1 MANAN
6 GSIDEIIGQEAIK
19 QIDDATAKMGALLT
33 TFKESVTAVNLM
45 NDALNKAGSGGSG
58 GLKSNT
64 TAINE
69 QEKALKALIKANED
83 AGKEYIQLQQLT
95 KQQTAA
101 NRLDA
106 QSANASKG
114 SYNEL
119 QANMQLL
126 IAKYKSLSA
135 EMRSG
140 AIGKGLQAD
149 IANANKSL
157 KDLDAGLG
165 NMQRNVGNYGSALS
179 KVWGGIRQL
188 AYILPGI
195 GIAGIFNLA
204 GDAALA
210 LADKMDLFKKKVDD
224 LGDALVKGQK
234 DSTAEVVSLDHL
246 YNKTQDVTQSVKDRK
261 AAVDKL
267 QELYP
272 NYFKN
277 VKDEDFL
284 NGKAKK
290 SYDDLKDSIIATAKA
305 KAIEGRMTEIINN
318 GLDDEIRLKENAKKA
333 ASEELTNKGQ
343 PIAIRKFSGINKE
356 WSTINMSPDEAN
368 AYRIE
373 KKNIEQKQLDDFKSA
388 QNAKLKALEEGLNK
402 EEKIIN
408 SNPAITTTKST
419 TTKSVNRID
428 DLKKQYEEEKLA
440 IEKNFDNGFTLE
452 VDYRNKLIE
461 LDNKYATTKIDSINN
476 LSKKEQESVVS
487 FEQTLR
493 SSNNQNLKAIQDY
506 YKNVTKDL
514 EEYDKFVAKLN
525 KEKEKDDKEVSD
537 NFQKL
542 EDEDLKYM
550 KGNASNIIK
559 ANKDK
564 NDKIIADEKAAAEK
578 KKEYLK
584 AYLEI
589 YQASL
594 DIIGSISDGLTAKE
608 MQRLDARD
616 KALAESNKNELRFIE
631 QSGFSNDKKEK
642 MKAKLAAET
651 EAKQKQIDR
660 DRVTAL
666 RKHAKLQKAI
676 DINQAIANTALAVV
690 GMLKDP
696 GGYPGVV
703 MSIAAAVTGAAQIA
717 KIIAT
722 PLPQYAKGR
731 KGGKAEHAIVGE
743 IGQEAIVTTDGKVT
757 LTPSTPSIAYI
768 PQGAD
773 VIPHN
778 ELIKNSAYV
787 ALARQGVVTT
797 DKLQIA
803 LITEFEKNTEKID
816 ELISV
821 TKSKNLTATY
831 NGLGA
836 FESYKQANI
845 R

>member
-19 QIDDATAKMGALLT
+19 QIDDATAKMGTLLT

-119 QANMQLL
+119 QANMSLL

-149 IANANKSL
+149 IAMANKSL

-165 NMQRNVGNYGSALS
+165 NMQRNVGNYGSAIS

-188 AYILPGI
+188 AYILPGL

-204 GDAALA
+204 FEAITSVVDSISSFTESIAGAKTVLASAFDSPEMKTAIENNNKLSTAIDLVGKGSMSKSEGLKLYNETLGQVAGKVKTWEEAEDKIKTKLPAYIEFIKLKTQANAFLATSAQLAADAQKEIIDPSFLTKMEGLATAFRTGKGWGDAIESEARVKA
-210 LADKMDLFKKKVDD
+210 AAKMEQSKKYLEEFKKLFDD
-224 LGDALVKGQK
+224 
-234 DSTAEVVSLDHL
+234 
-246 YNKTQDVTQSVKDRK
+246 YNKILKDNNFT
-261 AAVDKL
+261 D
-267 QELYP
+267 P
-272 NYFKN
+272 TTPT
-277 VKDEDFL
+277 KDPTKPTATKETNRID
-284 NGKAKK
+284 NAKK
-290 SYDDLKDSIIATAKA
+290 EYEEELKVAKTAY
-305 KAIEGRMTEIINN
+305 NN
-318 GLDDEIRLKENAKKA
+318 GLMSYLDYQLRLLEIAKDGAIARSKITKLTQKENESDADFQLRISETYSGALKGLSEVGGSAVKRLSDESKKNVADAAKNIVKDAKKIELAFSSFTLTITKDKASLKEWAVSLKEILENA
-333 ASEELTNKGQ
+333 SQ
-343 PIAIRKFSGINKE
+343 AIIGLEDAITQR
-356 WSTINMSPDEAN
+356 
-368 AYRIE
+368 RL
-373 KKNIEQKQLDDFKSA
+373 LDIDKRE
-388 QNAKLKALEEGLNK
+388 KALK
-402 EEKIIN
+402 ESNEKELRWIEN
-408 SNPAITTTKST
+408 SG
-419 TTKSVNRID
+419 
-428 DLKKQYEEEKLA
+428 Y
-440 IEKNFDNGFTLE
+440 
-452 VDYRNKLIE
+452 
-461 LDNKYATTKIDSINN
+461 
-476 LSKKEQESVVS
+476 
-487 FEQTLR
+487 
-493 SSNNQNLKAIQDY
+493 SSS
-506 YKNVTKDL
+506 
-514 EEYDKFVAKLN
+514 
-525 KEKEKDDKEVSD
+525 EKEK
-537 NFQKL
+537 QK
-542 EDEDLKYM
+542 
-550 KGNASNIIK
+550 
-559 ANKDK
+559 
-564 NDKIIADEKAAAEK
+564 
-578 KKEYLK
+578 
-584 AYLEI
+584 
-589 YQASL
+589 Q
-594 DIIGSISDGLTAKE
+594 
-608 MQRLDARD
+608 
-616 KALAESNKNELRFIE
+616 
-631 QSGFSNDKKEK
+631 
-642 MKAKLAAET
+642 KLAAET
-651 EAKQKQIDR
+651 EIKQKKIDR

-666 RKHAKLQKAI
+666 RKQAKLNR
-676 DINQAIANTALAVV
+676 DISIIEIIANTSMAISRHLKSPYPINLVEMASDAVI
-690 GMLKDP
+690 G
-696 GGYPGVV
+696 
-703 MSIAAAVTGAAQIA
+703 AVQIA
-717 KIIAT
+717 KVLAT

-757 LTPSTPSIAYI
+757 LTPSTPSLAYI

-787 ALARQGVVTT
+787 ALAKQGTVTT
-797 DKLQIA
+797 DKLQMA
-803 LITEFEKNTEKID
+803 LIAEFEKNTEEIKA
-816 ELISV
+816 LHL
-821 TKSKNLTATY
+821 TMKSKNLTATY

>member
-19 QIDDATAKMGALLT
+19 QIDDATAKMGTLLT

-126 IAKYKSLSA
+126 IAKYKALSA

-149 IANANKSL
+149 IAMANKSL

-179 KVWGGIRQL
+179 KVWGGIRQI
-188 AYILPGI
+188 AYILPGL

-204 GDAALA
+204 GDAILYAADKMGIFSTNTKEVKTAVDELSESFDRLNKTTEFAITYADRDLKLA
-210 LADKMDLFKKKVDD
+210 LA
-224 LGDALVKGQK
+224 
-234 DSTAEVVSLDHL
+234 
-246 YNKTQDVTQSVKDRK
+246 
-261 AAVDKL
+261 
-267 QELYP
+267 
-272 NYFKN
+272 
-277 VKDEDFL
+277 
-284 NGKAKK
+284 
-290 SYDDLKDSIIATAKA
+290 
-305 KAIEGRMTEIINN
+305 
-318 GLDDEIRLKENAKKA
+318 NAKKRGASIKELAEIENKYAKEKVA
-333 ASEELTNKGQ
+333 AISIQISKENEL
-343 PIAIRKFSGINKE
+343 IAGYER
-356 WSTINMSPDEAN
+356 
-368 AYRIE
+368 
-373 KKNIEQKQLDDFKSA
+373 QKQILERQGADTKDVLKAIKDGEEKVNQLLEKRSDINIDMSVRTIDAQTA
-388 QNAKLKALEEGLNK
+388 QNKKDSKPVK
-402 EEKIIN
+402 E
-408 SNPAITTTKST
+408 
-419 TTKSVNRID
+419 VNRID
-428 DLKKQYEEEKLA
+428 DIKKQYEKEKLA
-440 IEKNFDNGFTLE
+440 IEKKFDDGFILE

-461 LDNKYATTKIDSINN
+461 LDNKYATTKIDSIDK
-476 LSKKEQESVVS
+476 LSKKEEESVVS
-487 FEQTLR
+487 FEETLR
-493 SSNNQNLKAIQDY
+493 KSNNQNLKAIEDY

-514 EEYDKFVAKLN
+514 EQYDKFVAELN
-525 KEKEKDDKEVSD
+525 KEKEKDDKEVSE

-559 ANKDK
+559 TNKDK

-578 KKEYLK
+578 KK
-584 AYLEI
+584 AYLEAYLQI
-589 YQASL
+589 FQSSL
-594 DIIGSISDGLTAKE
+594 DIIGSISDGLAAKE

-616 KALAESNKNELRFIE
+616 KALSESYKNELRFIE
-631 QSGFSNDKKEK
+631 NSGFSNEQKEK
-642 MKAKLAAET
+642 KKAKLAAET
-651 EAKQKQIDR
+651 EAKQKQIDKE
-660 DRVTAL
+660 RVTAL
-666 RKHAKLQKAI
+666 RKQAVLNKALSIVSIIAKTAEAI
-676 DINQAIANTALAVV
+676 MANL
-690 GMLKDP
+690 
-696 GGYPGVV
+696 
-703 MSIAAAVTGAAQIA
+703 SIPIYGEIKAAAAAAIGAAELA
-717 KIIAT
+717 AVIAT

-757 LTPSTPSIAYI
+757 LTPSTPSLAYI

-787 ALARQGVVTT
+787 ALAKQGVVTT
-797 DKLQIA
+797 DKLQMA
-803 LITEFEKNTEKID
+803 LIDEFERNTNEIK
-816 ELISV
+816 ELKEIM
-821 TKSKNLTATY
+821 KSKNLTATY
-831 NGLGA
+831 NGLGG

>member
-19 QIDDATAKMGALLT
+19 QIDDATAKMGTLLT

-126 IAKYKSLSA
+126 IAKYKALSA

-149 IANANKSL
+149 IAMANKSL

-179 KVWGGIRQL
+179 KVWGGIRQI
-188 AYILPGI
+188 AYILPGL

-204 GDAALA
+204 GDAILYAADKMGIFSTNTKEVKTAVDELSESFDRLNKTTEFAITYADRDLKLA
-210 LADKMDLFKKKVDD
+210 LA
-224 LGDALVKGQK
+224 
-234 DSTAEVVSLDHL
+234 
-246 YNKTQDVTQSVKDRK
+246 
-261 AAVDKL
+261 
-267 QELYP
+267 
-272 NYFKN
+272 
-277 VKDEDFL
+277 
-284 NGKAKK
+284 
-290 SYDDLKDSIIATAKA
+290 
-305 KAIEGRMTEIINN
+305 
-318 GLDDEIRLKENAKKA
+318 NAKKRGASIKELAEIENKYAKEKVA
-333 ASEELTNKGQ
+333 AISIQISKENEL
-343 PIAIRKFSGINKE
+343 IAGYER
-356 WSTINMSPDEAN
+356 
-368 AYRIE
+368 
-373 KKNIEQKQLDDFKSA
+373 QKQILERQGADTKDVLKAIKDGEEKVNQLLEKRSDINIDMSVRTIDAQTA
-388 QNAKLKALEEGLNK
+388 QNKKDSKPVK
-402 EEKIIN
+402 E
-408 SNPAITTTKST
+408 
-419 TTKSVNRID
+419 VNRID
-428 DLKKQYEEEKLA
+428 DIKKQYEKEKLA
-440 IEKNFDNGFTLE
+440 IEKKFDDGFILE

-461 LDNKYATTKIDSINN
+461 LDNKYATTKIDSIDK
-476 LSKKEQESVVS
+476 LSKKEEESVVS
-487 FEQTLR
+487 FEETLR
-493 SSNNQNLKAIQDY
+493 KSNNQNLKAIEDY

-514 EEYDKFVAKLN
+514 EQYDKFVAELN
-525 KEKEKDDKEVSD
+525 KEKEKDDKEVSE

-559 ANKDK
+559 TNKDK
-564 NDKIIADEKAAAEK
+564 NDKIIADDKAAAEK
-578 KKEYLK
+578 KK
-584 AYLEI
+584 AYLEAYLQI
-589 YQASL
+589 FQSSL
-594 DIIGSISDGLTAKE
+594 DIIGSISDGLAAKE

-616 KALAESNKNELRFIE
+616 KALSESYKNELRFIE
-631 QSGFSNDKKEK
+631 NSGFSNEQKEK
-642 MKAKLAAET
+642 KKAKLAAET
-651 EAKQKQIDR
+651 EAKQKQIDKE
-660 DRVTAL
+660 RVTAL
-666 RKHAKLQKAI
+666 RKQAVLNKALSIVSIIAKTAEAI
-676 DINQAIANTALAVV
+676 MANL
-690 GMLKDP
+690 
-696 GGYPGVV
+696 
-703 MSIAAAVTGAAQIA
+703 SIPIYGEIKAAAAAAIGAAELA
-717 KIIAT
+717 AVIAT

-757 LTPSTPSIAYI
+757 LTPSTPSLAYI

-787 ALARQGVVTT
+787 ALAKQGVVTT
-797 DKLQIA
+797 DKLQMA
-803 LITEFEKNTEKID
+803 LIDEFERNTNEIK
-816 ELISV
+816 ELKEIM
-821 TKSKNLTATY
+821 KSKNLTATY
-831 NGLGA
+831 NGLGG

>member
-19 QIDDATAKMGALLT
+19 QIDDATAKMGTLLT

-119 QANMQLL
+119 QANMALL

-165 NMQRNVGNYGSALS
+165 NMQRNVGNYGSAIS
-179 KVWGGIRQL
+179 KVWGGIRQI
-188 AYILPGI
+188 AYILPGL

-204 GDAALA
+204 GEAVISLASNIIDFNTALSESDKA
-210 LADKMDLFKKKVDD
+210 LMKIREESQKTISDEVSKSKVLLDIAVNTNLRYNEREQAYKKLQQMYPDYLQNMSTEEALGGDLILAYEGISLAIERTAKKRAMYSALEAQLSKESQLQAKVDLMNKASD
-224 LGDALVKGQK
+224 GKSFLYYNQAQKEQAEGNLSVQKELV
-234 DSTAEVVSLDHL
+234 AELRNQIL
-246 YNKTQDVTQSVKDRK
+246 TQDEIEKGAFAINDEVRK
-261 AAVDKL
+261 AQQLSYLKGGKDKK
-267 QELYP
+267 P
-272 NYFKN
+272 
-277 VKDEDFL
+277 
-284 NGKAKK
+284 
-290 SYDDLKDSIIATAKA
+290 TA
-305 KAIEGRMTEIINN
+305 
-318 GLDDEIRLKENAKKA
+318 
-333 ASEELTNKGQ
+333 
-343 PIAIRKFSGINKE
+343 
-356 WSTINMSPDEAN
+356 
-368 AYRIE
+368 
-373 KKNIEQKQLDDFKSA
+373 
-388 QNAKLKALEEGLNK
+388 
-402 EEKIIN
+402 
-408 SNPAITTTKST
+408 
-419 TTKSVNRID
+419 TKSVNRID

-440 IEKNFDNGFTLE
+440 IEKNFDSGFTLE

-461 LDNKYATTKIDSINN
+461 LDNKYTNTKIDSINN

-564 NDKIIADEKAAAEK
+564 NDKILADEKAAAEK
-578 KKEYLK
+578 KKAYLE

-589 YQASL
+589 YQSAL

-616 KALAESNKNELRFIE
+616 KALAESYKNELRFIE
-631 QSGFSNDKKEK
+631 NSGFSNEQKEK
-642 MKAKLAAET
+642 KKAKLAAET

-703 MSIAAAVTGAAQIA
+703 MSIAAAVAGAAQIA

-757 LTPSTPSIAYI
+757 LTPSTPSLAYI

-787 ALARQGVVTT
+787 ALARQGTVTT
-797 DKLQIA
+797 DKLQMA
-803 LITEFEKNTEKID
+803 LIDEFERNTNEIK
-816 ELISV
+816 ELKEIM
-821 TKSKNLTATY
+821 KSKNLTATY

>member
-19 QIDDATAKMGALLT
+19 QIDDATAKMGTLLT

-119 QANMQLL
+119 QANMSLL

-149 IANANKSL
+149 IAMANKSL
-157 KDLDAGLG
+157 KDLDSGLG

-188 AYILPGI
+188 AYILPGL

-204 GDAALA
+204 FEAISPL
-210 LADKMDLFKKKVDD
+210 LEKMEIFNNKANQMKETMSKLSKEAYENVGKEIIIS
-224 LGDALVKGQK
+224 QQ
-234 DSTAEVVSLDHL
+234 L
-246 YNKTQDVTQSVKDRK
+246 YSQATNLNLTYTQRK
-261 AAVDKL
+261 QAVDEL
-267 QELYP
+267 QKLYP
-272 NYFKN
+272 SYLGNI
-277 VKDEDFL
+277 KDEVIMA
-284 NGKAKK
+284 GKAKDA
-290 SYDDLKDSIIATAKA
+290 YNDLTKA
-305 KAIEGRMTEIINN
+305 LVNKAIFEGLQSQAQEIGKPLAPLLIELDRVNEKIDAMKASSKGGSINGYSVIGNQSTEDV
-318 GLDDEIRLKENAKKA
+318 GKLKELEAEAESLRNKIKPLQQEMQNLFKVAGKY
-333 ASEELTNKGQ
+333 SSVLTVSK
-343 PIAIRKFSGINKE
+343 PTK
-356 WSTINMSPDEAN
+356 D
-368 AYRIE
+368 
-373 KKNIEQKQLDDFKSA
+373 
-388 QNAKLKALEEGLNK
+388 
-402 EEKIIN
+402 
-408 SNPAITTTKST
+408 TTTKE
-419 TTKSVNRID
+419 VNRVD
-428 DLKKQYEEEKLA
+428 DLKKQYEKEKLA
-440 IEKNFDNGFTLE
+440 IEKNFDDGFTLE

-461 LDNKYATTKIDSINN
+461 LDNKYATTKIDSIDK
-476 LSKKEQESVVS
+476 LSKKEQESAVS
-487 FEQTLR
+487 FEETLR
-493 SSNNQNLKAIQDY
+493 KSNNQNLKSIQDY

-514 EEYDKFVAKLN
+514 EDYDKFVAKLN

-578 KKEYLK
+578 KKAYLE

-589 YQASL
+589 FQSAL

-616 KALAESNKNELRFIE
+616 KALAESYKNELRFIE
-631 QSGFSNDKKEK
+631 NSGFSNEQKEK
-642 MKAKLAAET
+642 KKAKLAAET
-651 EAKQKQIDR
+651 EAKQKQIDKE
-660 DRVTAL
+660 RVTAL
-666 RKHAKLQKAI
+666 RKQAALNKALSIVSIIAKTAEGIMSALLIPFYGEIKAA
-676 DINQAIANTALAVV
+676 AIAA
-690 GMLKDP
+690 
-696 GGYPGVV
+696 
-703 MSIAAAVTGAAQIA
+703 TGAAELA
-717 KIIAT
+717 AVIAT

-757 LTPSTPSIAYI
+757 LTPSTPSLAYI

-787 ALARQGVVTT
+787 ALAKQGTVTT
-797 DKLQIA
+797 DKLQMA
-803 LITEFEKNTEKID
+803 LIAEFEKNTEEIKA
-816 ELISV
+816 LHL
-821 TKSKNLTATY
+821 TMKSKNLTATY
-831 NGLGA
+831 NGLGG